1 MAQEQQKKAQYKC
14 NQCGQTFN
22 SEREFREHQEN
33 AHKGQ
38 AKGTAP
44 GRSNY

>member
-1 MAQEQQKKAQYKC
+1 MPQEPQKVGQHKC

-22 SEREFREHQEN
+22 SEREFREHQEK

-38 AKGTAP
+38 AKATTP
-44 GRSNY
+44 GKSNH